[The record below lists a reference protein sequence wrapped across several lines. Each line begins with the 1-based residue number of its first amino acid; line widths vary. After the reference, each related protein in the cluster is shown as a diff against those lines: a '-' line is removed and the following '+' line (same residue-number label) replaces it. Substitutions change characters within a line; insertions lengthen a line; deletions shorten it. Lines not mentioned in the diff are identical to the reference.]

1 MNSTTQLFL
10 DETYVLDG
18 VELTGEQIKN
28 AVIDSMIYRKHL
40 QEDD

>member
-1 MNSTTQLFL
+1 MSSPNQLFL
-10 DETYVLDG
+10 DETYTLDG

-40 QEDD
+40 KGDD

>member
-1 MNSTTQLFL
+1 MKSPNQLFL
-10 DETYVLDG
+10 DGHYVLDG

-40 QEDD
+40 KEDD